1 MVTFICTLHLCLG
14 IWLGLSLARHNHQK
28 TEIVADSPI
37 PPSHLHIRGAEA
49 LEREVQAVIQGT
61 LELHEPVKVDVLLRA
76 LHKLLEITREL
87 RGQLVQVVS
96 GKHEPDPASADQADQ
111 SGVPAGLPCELR
123 PTRHQVAD
131 ADESAQRHPYRAS
144 QWAAEVIN
152 ERLPEPR
159 QFTRVQCLELS
170 TRELTYV
177 ADEWPQSQFIVVSLG
192 RDPEVKFMLAEV
204 VQQGMKFF
212 EDEWRECVRCR
223 FVKRLESD
231 VYAWNSEQQ
240 CLAMWRTGRIQDLAG
255 LSGLPI
261 HSASPR
267 V

>member
-1 MVTFICTLHLCLG
+1 MATFISTLHLCLG
-14 IWLGLSLARHNHQK
+14 IWLGLRFARQNHQK
-28 TEIVADSPI
+28 TEIVAESTI

-49 LEREVQAVIQGT
+49 LEREVQAVIQVT
-61 LELHEPVKVDVLLRA
+61 QELHEPVQMDMLLKA

-87 RGQLVQVVS
+87 RGQLVQAIS
-96 GKHEPDPASADQADQ
+96 GKQEPDSATAVQTDQGEQ
-111 SGVPAGLPCELR
+111 ILGGLPCEVR
-123 PTRHQVAD
+123 PTTHQGD
-131 ADESAQRHPYRAS
+131 DTHEPAQRHPYRAS
-144 QWAAEVIN
+144 QWAAEVFG

-177 ADEWPQSQFIVVSLG
+177 ADEWPQSQHIVVSLG
-192 RDPEVKFMLAEV
+192 PNPEVRFMLAEV

-231 VYAWNSEQQ
+231 VYAWNSEQE
-240 CLAMWRTGRIQDLAG
+240 CLEMWRTEAILRGRSRAVPENDQT
-255 LSGLPI
+255 
-261 HSASPR
+261 
-267 V
+267 